1 MNIEQGF
8 LFEDMIEAEKPLSL
22 KIISKD
28 RKLLSK
34 DQQAFNRLSKRIET
48 LEKEIL
54 LQNEKMT
61 NLNIFH
67 SKEIAPLLSEK
78 AENDMKLAMSL
89 GNATKFIKFTKTK
102 LEDITDVILDLC
114 DSAFSVIPATPEME
128 VFYEEWSNVSY
139 KEEVEKQKNEVK
151 DELQDLMKD
160 IYGVDIDMDEL
171 DDNPE
176 SFARI
181 ADKIENEMRTKRQGK
196 VKKSKKQ
203 LQREEEEKAEAEI
216 KKKSIRNIYIT
227 LSKLLHPD
235 TELDPK
241 LKAQKDE
248 IMKKVTVA
256 YKNKDLTALL
266 KLELEFVHKES
277 QHLDKITG
285 DNLKIYIS
293 ALKEQVKNLEQEMY
307 MMRANPKYHDVAEL
321 VSLPENAA
329 IFSLSKK
336 AKNIKAENNKI
347 LAKISEFEKPH
358 PKKTILAFIEQYFNS
373 RPQNISFDALM
384 ESIFMGKSRR

>member
-8 LFEDMIEAEKPLSL
+8 LFKDMTEVEKPLSL

-78 AENDMKLAMSL
+78 AQNNMKLAMSL

-114 DSAFSVIPATPEME
+114 DSAFREIPATPEME
-128 VFYEEWSNVSY
+128 IFYEEWSKVSY
-139 KEEVEKQKNEVK
+139 KEEVEKQKNEFK

-160 IYGVDIDMDEL
+160 ICGVDIDMDEL

-176 SFARI
+176 SFARL
-181 ADKIENEMRTKRQGK
+181 ADKLESELKDKRQKK
-196 VKKSKKQ
+196 VKKNKKQ
-203 LQREEEEKAEAEI
+203 IQREEEEKAEAEI

-241 LKAQKDE
+241 LKVQKDE

-256 YKNKDLTALL
+256 YKNKDLTTLL

-277 QHLDKITG
+277 KHLDKITEA
-285 DNLKIYIS
+285 NLKIYIS

-307 MMRANPKYHDVAEL
+307 MLRANPRFHEVAEF

-329 IFSLSKK
+329 IFSISKK
-336 AKNIKAENNKI
+336 AKNIKAENNKV
-347 LAKISEFEKPH
+347 LAQISEFEKPH
-358 PKKTILAFIEQYFNS
+358 PKKPIIAFIEKYFS
-373 RPQNISFDALM
+373 SQSQNISFDALM
-384 ESIFMGKSRR
+384 ESIFMGKGRR